1 MKYFITVSFLAV
13 LGFMVTCK
21 TAQVPTEAQAPSL
34 RQIKPSEVKGYHD
47 PITLNIAWYP
57 YEDLMLKQ
65 TKDYNWVVVK
75 SDSTHKSA
83 IPVILITYP
92 GKPDSIWVQMDTG
105 NELLGKLIKHSLMT
119 KEPIHEPFGE
129 YFAEA
134 KCTKCHP
141 KNIIVDFDK

>member
-1 MKYFITVSFLAV
+1 MKYFVTVSFLAV

-21 TAQVPTEAQAPSL
+21 TSKVTSVAHEPTL
-34 RQIKPSEVKGYHD
+34 RQIKPSEVMGYHD
-47 PITLNIAWYP
+47 PMNLNIAWYP

-65 TKDYNWVVVK
+65 TKDNNWVVVK
-75 SDSTHKSA
+75 SDSTRKSA

-92 GKPDSIWVQMDTG
+92 GRPDSIWVQMDTE
-105 NELLGKLIKHSLMT
+105 NALLGKLIKHSLMT

-129 YFAEA
+129 FFAEA

-141 KNIIVDFDK
+141 SNVIVDFEK

>member
-105 NELLGKLIKHSLMT
+105 NELW
-119 KEPIHEPFGE
+119 
-129 YFAEA
+129 A
-134 KCTKCHP
+134 
-141 KNIIVDFDK
+141 N